1 MKDNAIRKGLRV
13 VAFNGELGTK
23 YHGTA
28 TKTPEE
34 HEQGYHEGKWLV
46 MYDNMQGQEW
56 HFPKDV
62 RPERFIE
69 YLTLPTGFGRT
80 GWWSFALIQ
89 AMCIGMVSFG
99 AMDGGWIAIAS
110 VFVIECVLVFG
121 TWMNFKGH
129 WK

>member
-13 VAFNGELGTK
+13 VAFGDGKK

-28 TKTPEE
+28 TRQPLP
-34 HEQGYHEGKWLV
+34 HEQGYAEGKWLV

-62 RPERFIE
+62 RPELFIE

-80 GWWSFALIQ
+80 SWWSFGLIQ
-89 AMCIGMVSFG
+89 VMCIGMVSF
-99 AMDGGWIAIAS
+99 AANDDGIGIAIVSA
-110 VFVIECVLVFG
+110 FVIECTLVFG